1 MQSKVDDNSA
11 ILAQYNKFACND
23 YVTPASY
30 ADDDY
35 DLARIVSPNI
45 CKYLEQ
51 YSIKYYLVS
60 FV

>member
-1 MQSKVDDNSA
+1 MRSGCDDNSM

-30 ADDDY
+30 AEDDY

-45 CKYLEQ
+45 CKILYNAVHNIIL
-51 YSIKYYLVS
+51 
-60 FV
+60 